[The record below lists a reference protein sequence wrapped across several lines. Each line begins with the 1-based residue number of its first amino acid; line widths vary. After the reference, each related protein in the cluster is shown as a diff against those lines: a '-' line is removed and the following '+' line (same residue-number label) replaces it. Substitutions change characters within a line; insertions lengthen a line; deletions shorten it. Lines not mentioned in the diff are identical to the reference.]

1 MKMHPEFNL
10 GSIISKISIS
20 DIKHRGLAGH
30 AEQPQPD
37 FLTSLDKALAHQAD
51 SPVATAIAT
60 LNKGG
65 MDLPDSDDYI
75 AYVNP
80 LDSDLRMMFETVK
93 LLNGR
98 SVLTTR
104 ISVQPFAASPPPVSL
119 VGSSMTSDI
128 SIELAATAAQ
138 ALSAEHLSLA
148 PLGKTSDQLN
158 QATAQSKSESLQL
171 PDTRPASDQGAL
183 LAGAMS
189 LQAIASSALSLAA
202 PLAVTDLT
210 PITTSSLVTSE
221 KIATSTEPL
230 LAAAN
235 ANPVTPAIS
244 AAPVAVNNLTPTA
257 PIATSTEPLLAAAN
271 ANPVTPAISTAP
283 VAVNNLTPTTPVITA
298 TSALPRAAAVNF
310 VPAAATTASDMAIPV
325 MPEIQSA
332 PVAEAIRAALV
343 SALDD
348 NNLANAGREAVKPK
362 SWQQSGLTRSV
373 TQVAEYNTKPED
385 TGSEAGSDE
394 ALWQSISAETQQ
406 RSAKLATKRNSE
418 ASLLA
423 DTLAL
428 RTPAMPPPADT
439 RLLGDAAAQP
449 TDISPVQPPAS
460 LIHSGS
466 AVLISE
472 TESTPSRFTERWM
485 AYDELSRNLNSVIH
499 RAVMERDSDGMARM
513 RIFLTPENMGTIEAE
528 VVEGNNRITV
538 NLLVQN
544 EDVAKLLRDSSSA
557 LRELLSGS
565 GMSEVNVTIANESE
579 AKQAQYRPPTE
590 SSGDALRGT
599 TDEAKSEQPI
609 ATSTVDG
616 SIDTYV

>member
-1 MKMHPEFNL
+1 
-10 GSIISKISIS
+10 
-20 DIKHRGLAGH
+20 
-30 AEQPQPD
+30 
-37 FLTSLDKALAHQAD
+37 
-51 SPVATAIAT
+51 
-60 LNKGG
+60 
-65 MDLPDSDDYI
+65 
-75 AYVNP
+75 
-80 LDSDLRMMFETVK
+80 
-93 LLNGR
+93 
-98 SVLTTR
+98 
-104 ISVQPFAASPPPVSL
+104 
-119 VGSSMTSDI
+119 
-128 SIELAATAAQ
+128 
-138 ALSAEHLSLA
+138 
-148 PLGKTSDQLN
+148 
-158 QATAQSKSESLQL
+158 
-171 PDTRPASDQGAL
+171 
-183 LAGAMS
+183 
-189 LQAIASSALSLAA
+189 
-202 PLAVTDLT
+202 
-210 PITTSSLVTSE
+210 
-221 KIATSTEPL
+221 
-230 LAAAN
+230 
-235 ANPVTPAIS
+235 
-244 AAPVAVNNLTPTA
+244 
-257 PIATSTEPLLAAAN
+257 
-271 ANPVTPAISTAP
+271 
-283 VAVNNLTPTTPVITA
+283 
-298 TSALPRAAAVNF
+298 
-310 VPAAATTASDMAIPV
+310 

-579 AKQAQYRPPTE
+579 AKQAQYGPSTE
-590 SSGDALRGT
+590 SSGDALQST